1 MTALSA
7 PTATCPRCGAA
18 PASTLACQ
26 ACGAL
31 LDEPAGATHF
41 ARLGL
46 PPRPD
51 VDLAAAERAYLRLSR
66 ALHPDFHGG
75 AGEAAVE
82 HANRASALL
91 NEAWSVLSLPAER
104 LEYLLE
110 LRAPGALEGAKQLSP
125 AFLAEALELSEEA
138 EAAAARPAQA
148 AALAARVRAEVD
160 RRLAAVLRPEAWQAP
175 DPRALATTLHELR
188 VLRRVLRDLGDSA

>member
-7 PTATCPRCGAA
+7 PPATCPRCGAA
-18 PASTLACQ
+18 PGSTLACR

-46 PPRPD
+46 PEGPD
-51 VDLAAAERAYLRLSR
+51 PDLAAAERSYLALSR
-66 ALHPDFHGG
+66 ALHPAVHGG
-75 AGEAAVE
+75 AGAAAVE
-82 HANRASALL
+82 RANRATAQL
-91 NEAWSVLSLPAER
+91 NEAWSVLSNPAER

-110 LRAPGALEGAKQLSP
+110 LRAPGALDAAKRLPS
-125 AFLAEALELSEEA
+125 AFLAEAMELSEEA
-138 EAAAARPAQA
+138 EAAATRPAEA
-148 AALAARVRAEVD
+148 AALSARVRAEVD
-160 RRLAAVLRPEAWQAP
+160 TRLQAVLRPLAWQPP

-188 VLRRVLRDLGDSA
+188 VLRRVLRDLGATP

>member
-1 MTALSA
+1 V
-7 PTATCPRCGAA
+7 TCPHCGAA
-18 PASTLACQ
+18 PGSTLACR

-46 PPRPD
+46 PEGPGL
-51 VDLAAAERAYLRLSR
+51 DLAAAERSYLSLSR

-82 HANRASALL
+82 RANRATALL
-91 NEAWSVLSLPAER
+91 NEAWSVLSRPAER
-104 LEYLLE
+104 LEYLLD
-110 LRAPGALEGAKQLSP
+110 LRAPGALEAAKQLP
-125 AFLAEALELSEEA
+125 AAFLASAMELSEEA
-138 EAAAARPAQA
+138 EAAVKRPAQA

-160 RRLAAVLRPEAWQAP
+160 TRLAAVLRPGAWQAP
-175 DPRALATTLHELR
+175 DARALATTLHELR
-188 VLRRVLRDLGDSA
+188 VLRRVLRDLGEPP